1 MPPQVPTRISRRR
14 AEPEKLL
21 HHDAQAG
28 RPHPG
33 GLDAHRSAPIASG
46 EPEQTAVVVHLAG
59 AAVVEALADPAG
71 AVGVAGQEHQRR
83 VVAGLGAEVDL
94 WHAG

>member
-1 MPPQVPTRISRRR
+1 MPAAGPDPDQAPG
-14 AEPEKLL
+14 AESEKLL
-21 HHDAQAG
+21 DHDAHAG

-33 GLDAHRSAPIASG
+33 RLDAHRSPPIASG
-46 EPEQTAVVVHLAG
+46 EPEQTAVIVHLAD
-59 AAVVEALADPAG
+59 AAGVEPLADPPG
-71 AVGVAGQEHQRR
+71 AVGIAGQEHQRR